1 MACHPLWA
9 SLNDLSPHAEHLVN
23 GRMDFAY
30 PGSANSLH
38 RMTAANVA
46 YGTHLSPHQTHR
58 MLSTSSTLTRDY
70 HSLTRTDH
78 SQSGTLPRDYSTL
91 TSLSAFQVIKF
102 SLLSTPLPTTSSKI
116 WEDEEEGMM
125 KVRREREHN

>member
-91 TSLSAFQVIKF
+91 TSLYLTFFI
-102 SLLSTPLPTTSSKI
+102 SKI
-116 WEDEEEGMM
+116 
-125 KVRREREHN
+125 NN

>member
-91 TSLSAFQVIKF
+91 HTHPGFTKKKKKAKSWLASQMSI
-102 SLLSTPLPTTSSKI
+102 LLGQASKSYCPLNVS
-116 WEDEEEGMM
+116 
-125 KVRREREHN
+125 